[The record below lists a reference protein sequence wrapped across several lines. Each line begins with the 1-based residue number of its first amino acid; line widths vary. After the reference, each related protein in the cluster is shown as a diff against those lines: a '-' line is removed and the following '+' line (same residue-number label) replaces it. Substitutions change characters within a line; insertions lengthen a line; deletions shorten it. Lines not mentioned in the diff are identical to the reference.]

1 MADCRSGA
9 VAKVGSKTIARRPP
23 DQLRPPV
30 IHAQL
35 LMIHS
40 VYEIRVTL
48 STKKSMH
55 SGREGWQLR
64 QRYAVRPG
72 SRALRT
78 DVSCHLP
85 FHFPDMAGSAELKLM
100 ECWRSPAFDDRSPL
114 LDLGF
119 VMRARHRRLL
129 VACGI
134 F

>member
-48 STKKSMH
+48 STKKFDAL
-55 SGREGWQLR
+55 GVTGTDVR
-64 QRYAVRPG
+64 QRGAVPSG
-72 SRALRT
+72 
-78 DVSCHLP
+78 HEP
-85 FHFPDMAGSAELKLM
+85 QQP
-100 ECWRSPAFDDRSPL
+100 
-114 LDLGF
+114 
-119 VMRARHRRLL
+119 
-129 VACGI
+129 
-134 F
+134 

>member
-48 STKKSMH
+48 STKKFDA
-55 SGREGWQLR
+55 L
-64 QRYAVRPG
+64 G
-72 SRALRT
+72 S
-78 DVSCHLP
+78 
-85 FHFPDMAGSAELKLM
+85 
-100 ECWRSPAFDDRSPL
+100 
-114 LDLGF
+114 
-119 VMRARHRRLL
+119 
-129 VACGI
+129 
-134 F
+134 